1 MILKNNL
8 YIVKSSDIDKNCL
21 EIELNKDCFIY
32 KAHFPEQP
40 VTPGVCIIQ
49 IAGEL
54 FEELTGTLVELSS
67 VVNAKFLSVINP
79 SETSR
84 VSYNFKKIE
93 RIEEQSLIKVS
104 VVVADKDKTFS
115 KLSILYKQ
123 K

>member
-8 YIVKSSDIDKNCL
+8 YIVKSSDIDKNCF

-54 FEELTGTLVELSS
+54 FEELIGTPVELSS
-67 VVNAKFLSVINP
+67 VLNAKFLSVINP

-93 RIEEQSLIKVS
+93 SIEEQSLIKVS